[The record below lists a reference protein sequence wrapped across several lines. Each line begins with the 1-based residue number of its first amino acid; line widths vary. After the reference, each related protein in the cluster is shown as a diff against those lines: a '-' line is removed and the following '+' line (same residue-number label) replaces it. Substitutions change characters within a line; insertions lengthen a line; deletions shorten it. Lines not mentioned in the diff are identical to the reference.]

1 MTNKTKKLNYI
12 REKNGYR
19 SGRTA
24 LYFFKVTDQ
33 VYNDDD
39 DSFDCMLMTE
49 STRAVIELDRKYK
62 LSFRVCTIE
71 SGLDGNDFVNRLQTI
86 KFSLTAKH

>member
-1 MTNKTKKLNYI
+1 MTNKTRSLNYI
-12 REKNGYR
+12 RDKNGYR
-19 SGRTA
+19 AGRTA
-24 LYFFKVTDQ
+24 SYFFKISNEVC
-33 VYNDDD
+33 NDD

-62 LSFRVCTIE
+62 LNFRVCTIE
-71 SGLDGNDFVNRLQTI
+71 RGLNGNDFLNNLFTV